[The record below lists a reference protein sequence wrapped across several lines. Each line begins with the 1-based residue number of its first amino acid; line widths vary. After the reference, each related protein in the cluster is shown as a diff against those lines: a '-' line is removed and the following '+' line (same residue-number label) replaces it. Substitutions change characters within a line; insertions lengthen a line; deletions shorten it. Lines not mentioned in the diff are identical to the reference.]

1 MERRQIG
8 TTRRML
14 LMEIAGLWGIGSILL
29 SACRRPAQPPPSAP
43 LVQPA
48 RGPVLVMLQDDIGA
62 DVREQQLARLQ
73 ERQPALQLKTE
84 RWTGNRFQ
92 KLVVALA
99 AGSGI
104 PDVFHFVP
112 ASILELASKQAIVG
126 LDALIRRDAYD
137 IEDFHAPTVEQYRW
151 KGTLYSIPWPGVRAL
166 YVNVDL
172 FGKAGAALPPVSWN
186 QPAWTYEAFVDL
198 ARRLTVP
205 GEPPQFGFDWSTDYR
220 GWGPIVFALG
230 GELFSRDLRKVL
242 LTQPPGVAALQFLQD
257 LRYKFA
263 VAPTPQVYQQYQTSN
278 VKLFKEGRTAMFFY
292 WAAALN
298 EFRSE
303 ISAFTFDVRP
313 MPRSAGGA
321 VTSGGG
327 QGWSIAAQSRAIDA
341 AWEVLKFLGSRENME
356 VEMHAGITPPA
367 RKSLADSPAWTDPVK
382 PPRNNRVFADGFA
395 YIRVDP
401 LLLNWND
408 VQAAMQAEIDK
419 LLTNQQS
426 ASATAAAIKDR
437 VEPLLEENARL
448 LGL

>member
-1 MERRQIG
+1 MERRRTG
-8 TTRRML
+8 ATRRMIL
-14 LMEIAGLWGIGSILL
+14 TEIAGWGGAGSVLL
-29 SACRRPAQPPPSAP
+29 AACRRQAQPPPGVPAAP
-43 LVQPA
+43 PA

-62 DVREQQLARLQ
+62 EVREQQLARLQ

-92 KLVVALA
+92 KLAVALA
-99 AGSGI
+99 AGSGV
-104 PDVFHFVP
+104 PDVFHFEP
-112 ASILELASKQAIVG
+112 APILELASKKAIVG

-137 IEDFHAPTVEQYRW
+137 LEDFHAPTVEQYRW
-151 KGTLYSIPWPGVRAL
+151 KGTLYSIPWPGIRAL
-166 YVNVDL
+166 YVNVNL
-172 FGKAGAALPPVSWN
+172 FDKSGVPLPPVSWN
-186 QPAWTYEAFVDL
+186 QPAWTYEALVST

-205 GEPPQFGFDWSTDYR
+205 GEPPQFGFDWNTDYR
-220 GWGPIVFALG
+220 GWAPMVFARG
-230 GELFSRDLRKVL
+230 GELFSPDLRRVR
-242 LTQPPGVAALQFLQD
+242 LTEPPGVAALQFLQD
-257 LRYKFA
+257 LRYKFE
-263 VAPTPQVYQQYQTSN
+263 VAPAPEVYQRHQTTN
-278 VKLFKEGRTAMFFY
+278 ARLFKEGRTAIFFY

-313 MPRSAGGA
+313 LPRGAGGA

-327 QGWSIAAQSRAIDA
+327 QGWAIAGASRVVDA
-341 AWEVLKFLGSRENME
+341 AWEVLKFLGSKENME
-356 VEMHAGITPPA
+356 VEMRAGITPPA
-367 RKSLADSPAWTDPVK
+367 RKSLADSPAWNDPVK

-408 VQAAMQAEIDK
+408 VRAAMQAEIDK

-426 ASATAAAIKDR
+426 AGATAAAIKDR

-448 LGL
+448 LDL